1 MGFGRRD
8 IDRQMKMEIGIIPI
22 DTVAATIVGAGGG
35 AGINRRGTTGAD
47 SGASAVLHVAC
58 GAAGGS
64 PSTQTVDATLQDS
77 ADNSTDWQ
85 DIGSPI
91 TQLTGDDEDGS
102 TPNVN
107 LVGVRKFVRAEVVV
121 AFTGGSTPTI
131 PVAATICFG
140 GRE

>member
-8 IDRQMKMEIGIIPI
+8 IDRQMKMEIGIDPE
-22 DTVAATIVGAGGG
+22 DSAAATINGA
-35 AGINRRGTTGAD
+35 AIDRRSATG

-58 GAAGGS
+58 GAATGS
-64 PSTQTVDATLQDS
+64 PSTQTVDGKLQDS
-77 ADNSTDWQ
+77 ADGSSDWQ
-85 DIGSPI
+85 DIGTAI

-102 TPNVN
+102 SPNRN
-107 LVGVRKFVRAEVVV
+107 LVDVRKFVRAVVVV
-121 AFTGGSTPTI
+121 AFSGGSSPTI